1 MTTKLQK
8 GLIAATLMT
17 LLATP
22 TMAATLG
29 SGAPDLTSTN
39 YTWLT
44 TTYNGAF
51 ALIPSEVKSQVNRQS
66 MTTTYTVQV
75 KEVPNPWAIRND
87 ILPELYKEGID
98 ISRYQDYNYSLVDY
112 RIRVHYDYH
121 TAKETEPSLKTY
133 EVAKLSQ
140 EDFDSKGQALSPKRT
155 YEEKFQA
162 VEDGSDQYK
171 IAYMLERAYYNP
183 QIIEKED
190 SSATQK

>member
-1 MTTKLQK
+1 MKLKKGLVMTTFL
-8 GLIAATLMT
+8 A
-17 LLATP
+17 LLAAP

-44 TTYNGAF
+44 TSYNGAF
-51 ALIPSEVKSQVNRQS
+51 ALIPSQVQSQVDRQA

-75 KEVPNPWAIRND
+75 KEVPNPWAIRD
-87 ILPELYKEGID
+87 SILPSLEKEGVD
-98 ISRYQDYNYSLVDY
+98 TSRYQDYNYSLMDY

-121 TAKETEPSLKTY
+121 TAKETEPSIKTY

-140 EDFDSKGQALSPKRT
+140 EDFNSQGQALSPKRT
-155 YEEKFQA
+155 YAENFQA
-162 VEDGSDQYK
+162 VQEGSDQYK

-183 QIIEKED
+183 QILQKEET
-190 SSATQK
+190 SSNSK